1 MKIGGFILA
10 AAVFAAGMAASGCRA
25 PVEHKF
31 SKLPAEDIDVMTVF
45 ADDIAV
51 LKNPEYS
58 PGGLEKYTAA
68 RHIADGVDFSFA
80 RNVSTLDNIF
90 GARDARIAVM
100 STTSQI
106 ISFHYEYE
114 GKVVQFNFSRSKN
127 LITQS
132 AVIVE

>member
-1 MKIGGFILA
+1 MRIGGFFLA
-10 AAVFAAGMAASGCRA
+10 AVLSAAGLALSGCRA

-31 SKLPAEDIDVMTVF
+31 SKLPAEDIDVLTVF

-68 RHIADGVDFSFA
+68 RHIAEGVDFTFA

-90 GARDARIAVM
+90 GARDAQIAVM

-106 ISFHYEYE
+106 IVFHYEYE

-132 AVIVE
+132 AVILE